1 VTEREIAR
9 RLLGRVRFWWRGW
22 WHPPRARLR
31 TRRRVLL
38 LSAPV
43 LVVLV
48 ALAASVVS
56 LALAERAA
64 VNAFNM
70 HDATALRD
78 AVDRLRK
85 FAVIDAAAVPFA
97 EGDLF
102 VLEGRL
108 SEAEKRFAD
117 ALADT
122 SAGDSCPVR
131 INLELVREVLGDLAA
146 EDGRIDDARRWY
158 DSASQVVDGAPA
170 GCFADSADPHE
181 ERRAVLAD
189 TRPRLQRKLA
199 ELKKPASRASGTPA
213 PTPTP
218 SPSPSPTKPPDPPER
233 QQPGQEG
240 QGPQG
245 GPGGTG
251 GQPAPR
257 PGQPGAGQPG
267 AGQPGQSAE
276 GQGPG
281 QPQGPGQ
288 RGEPGGQQPQ
298 APAGTT
304 PEDPNAPSSEQG
316 SEAESSTD
324 EDGDAEAGS
333 PTTRSRDPLPEL
345 QKRLAESYRRH
356 E

>member
-199 ELKKPASRASGTPA
+199 ELKKPASRASGTPRA
-213 PTPTP
+213 DAYAEPVSVADQAT
-218 SPSPSPTKPPDPPER
+218 
-233 QQPGQEG
+233 
-240 QGPQG
+240 GPARA
-245 GPGGTG
+245 T
-251 GQPAPR
+251 ATR
-257 PGQPGAGQPG
+257 TRGAGSAGRAGWHRWSAGTAAGSAGCGSAGCGSAGAIGGRAG
-267 AGQPGQSAE
+267 AGSAPG
-276 GQGPG
+276 P
-281 QPQGPGQ
+281 
-288 RGEPGGQQPQ
+288 R
-298 APAGTT
+298 
-304 PEDPNAPSSEQG
+304 
-316 SEAESSTD
+316 ST
-324 EDGDAEAGS
+324 
-333 PTTRSRDPLPEL
+333 R
-345 QKRLAESYRRH
+345 
-356 E
+356 